1 MEYCYR
7 KRVKIKKMKKYKI
20 ILGIFIMCMMF
31 TLFGCGAEEIKS
43 INDFSRFSDIIQETD
58 KIDITFDNNTGTPFN
73 F

>member
-1 MEYCYR
+1 
-7 KRVKIKKMKKYKI
+7 
-20 ILGIFIMCMMF
+20 MCMMF